1 MAADRLPDVVREFAH
16 YLDGLLARLDPS
28 GGWCAVFWQRD
39 PEGMRAC
46 LDGREMP
53 PWDVVEALLQ
63 DLAGQYG
70 PGGAGPE
77 TERARSLHAAALAA
91 YDAGPG
97 GRDAL
102 RDRLDVMLREQKYAA
117 ERQADLIRLL
127 ATAATR
133 EEADALRLDFAWAH
147 DDHERATAR
156 CAELRARMADLDRRE
171 RDVPHSAWGS
181 GDGRDAGVPGAAA
194 GVSGGAGA
202 AKDAAPGGRRGPRG
216 GSSDDDGTWSGA
228 WRRPNGGGFA
238 AADGDARPGPGTGA
252 SPGAAADGG
261 RPAGGRAY
269 TDDWPVS
276 GGGREHADAGPAFGG
291 GRGYEGGG
299 PASDSTRGHE
309 GGGPVSDRGR
319 MRSAPGGPYDPGAPA
334 TPGHR
339 EEPPSAVTG
348 SAGRH
353 DPRHADTSA
362 ETERRADDQGRA
374 YQAGGTTSREET
386 SGGFAAPG
394 GRADAR
400 GGEYAAGRAASGEAG
415 AGGASGGFATAPGG
429 RAEAQD
435 RAYPAGGAVSRPA
448 AVGHAADALQ
458 GGPGHTDRT
467 SWEAATGNSPA
478 APPPVGSEPTAP
490 QPVTPKQRKR
500 RRGGARFAGMVE
512 EDAAPVAVPPA
523 AVPPLPE
530 PAPVTG
536 RRKPRGARFAG
547 AAEEVREERTEPRVA
562 ADGGAERRDVVQ
574 AVEALA
580 RLRKEGRSG
589 EAHALLVEAAT
600 WAPARFPLLAHEL
613 ERAGLGADWQTL
625 LWEAA
630 SLPAGRLVAAADA
643 LGAAGRAADGRQIL
657 RQGVARPPGEIGQ
670 AVLGLVAEGRHRE
683 VRALLDA
690 YVRARTPEEAARSAE
705 PGPQTLVPLL
715 LEAAQGVS
723 DERRWDLLHALRVAG
738 FPA

>member
-1 MAADRLPDVVREFAH
+1 MAADRLPSEVREFAH

-91 YDAGPG
+91 YDARPG

-102 RDRLDVMLREQKYAA
+102 GDRLDVMLREQKYAA
-117 ERQADLIRLL
+117 ERQTELTRLL

-133 EEADALRLDFAWAH
+133 EEADTLRLDLAWAH

-171 RDVPHSAWGS
+171 GVSRGVW
-181 GDGRDAGVPGAAA
+181 GDGRVGDTSGAP
-194 GVSGGAGA
+194 AGA
-202 AKDAAPGGRRGPRG
+202 SSGPDATPGEL
-216 GSSDDDGTWSGA
+216 DDGAWSGA
-228 WRRPNGGGFA
+228 WRPRPNDGGARASQAGSAGWAGSGA
-238 AADGDARPGPGTGA
+238 AADVASGAGSGRSPGPGAAGDGA
-252 SPGAAADGG
+252 SGAGSARWAGAGAAADGG
-261 RPAGGRAY
+261 RPVRADGY
-269 TDDWPVS
+269 TP
-276 GGGREHADAGPAFGG
+276 AGPA
-291 GRGYEGGG
+291 
-299 PASDSTRGHE
+299 PDSR
-309 GGGPVSDRGR
+309 R
-319 MRSAPGGPYDPGAPA
+319 MRSAPGGPYDPGTSDTPWHPEAPA
-334 TPGHR
+334 PG
-339 EEPPSAVTG
+339 ATG
-348 SAGRH
+348 AAGH
-353 DPRHADTSA
+353 DGPRHTD
-362 ETERRADDQGRA
+362 
-374 YQAGGTTSREET
+374 AG
-386 SGGFAAPG
+386 AAP
-394 GRADAR
+394 AR
-400 GGEYAAGRAASGEAG
+400 RPDTQDGEFAAGRAASREAVS
-415 AGGASGGFATAPGG
+415 GGASGPF
-429 RAEAQD
+429 
-435 RAYPAGGAVSRPA
+435 
-448 AVGHAADALQ
+448 
-458 GGPGHTDRT
+458 
-467 SWEAATGNSPA
+467 A
-478 APPPVGSEPTAP
+478 APPGRADGWEDGEFAAGRAASREAASGGASGPFAAPPGRADGWEDGEFAAGRAASREAASDGAPGVFAAPGRGGDGRDGGHPGDGAGTPEPR
-490 QPVTPKQRKR
+490 TPKQRKR
-500 RRGGARFAGMVE
+500 RRGSARFAGMVE
-512 EDAAPVAVPPA
+512 EDAAPVVVPPA
-523 AVPPLPE
+523 AVPVLPE

-547 AAEEVREERTEPRVA
+547 AADEEVGEERTEPRVA
-562 ADGGAERRDVVQ
+562 AVGVAERRDVVQ

-589 EAHALLVEAAT
+589 EAHALLVEAAS

-625 LWEAA
+625 LWEAG

-643 LGAAGRAADGRQIL
+643 LGAAGRAGDGQQIL
-657 RQGVARPPGEIGQ
+657 RQGVGRPPGEIGE

-683 VRALLDA
+683 VRVLLAA
-690 YVRARTPEEAARSAE
+690 YVTARTPEEAARSAE

-715 LEAAQGVS
+715 LEAARGVS
-723 DERRWDLLHALRVAG
+723 DERRRDLVHALRVAG